1 MWFLSTTIS
10 SIIHP
15 LAFGELLFDALP
27 LINIR
32 GFIGKSSRNLTAV
45 FTIWIFLRMLLIIP
59 GRRIKR
65 EISLWP
71 PDQRLILSI
80 PGSPLPQELRDS
92 WKELHFPFFSLVLL
106 ESAEPNPG
114 PSAWPE
120 PGMLTHLGCLP
131 FLLLIFL
138 SLIFF
143 PSSIFIFIFYEL
155 YALGPLKY
163 LYTQGGVRK

>member
-1 MWFLSTTIS
+1 MWFLSTSIS

-32 GFIGKSSRNLTAV
+32 GSIGKSSRNPTAL
-45 FTIWIFLRMLLIIP
+45 FTIRIFLRMLLTP

-65 EISLWP
+65 ESSLWP
-71 PDQRLILSI
+71 PDQRPMLST
-80 PGSPLPQELRDS
+80 PGSPLPQELGDC
-92 WKELHFPFFSLVLL
+92 WKELHFVSQFGAARKCRAKSRPECMAWTWHAHSPGLSSL
-106 ESAEPNPG
+106 
-114 PSAWPE
+114 
-120 PGMLTHLGCLP
+120 
-131 FLLLIFL
+131 LLLIFL

-143 PSSIFIFIFYEL
+143 PSSIFIFIFSEL